1 MSELKLYFIDFWGLI
16 EKQSW
21 PKDLTGAKQASGLQ
35 KATGDPAKRETSSA
49 KLTEATTIEVD
60 ELDVVNRGNRGA
72 VDELSEA
79 N

>member
-1 MSELKLYFIDFWGLI
+1 LNAKIKKSG
-16 EKQSW
+16 
-21 PKDLTGAKQASGLQ
+21 PRVLTEAKKGSGLQ
-35 KATGDPAKRETSSA
+35 KATEETAERLKSSA